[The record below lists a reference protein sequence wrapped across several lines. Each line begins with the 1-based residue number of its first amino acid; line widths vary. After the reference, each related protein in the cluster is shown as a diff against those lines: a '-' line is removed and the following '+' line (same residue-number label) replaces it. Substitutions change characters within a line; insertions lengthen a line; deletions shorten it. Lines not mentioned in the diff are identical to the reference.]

1 MGLFD
6 FLKSKKD
13 SAAPAAPTT
22 PAPAPAGSD
31 AAAAAPAGPRY
42 KGASYTSPVPAAIPP
57 MPPMPLMPPLPQ
69 APPFEPVNIL
79 EQLLMSAANQPEARP
94 DFYRALLGEEL
105 VLVMQPKEG
114 EPGGEVQ
121 PAEGME
127 IQLQVLN
134 DGKIPV
140 FSSVE
145 RLYEGGMEVDSV
157 PYLRIRGLDFF
168 QMVQGAECALN
179 PFSAAGKLLPAD
191 ELADLLAGRL
201 FPGGTEALGQQIPV
215 MLGQPADYPTPLLEA
230 LRTFSAEKPAI
241 QAVYIAQAQLQDNSA
256 PPRLLLAFHTDD
268 NDAAFLQELGPV
280 VQGNISDHELVDV
293 LVLDPNN
300 AAEPLNQYFTTVEP
314 IYKRV

>member
-13 SAAPAAPTT
+13 SPAPATPATPAAPAT
-22 PAPAPAGSD
+22 PADAPA
-31 AAAAAPAGPRY
+31 AAGPRY
-42 KGASYTSPVPAAIPP
+42 KGASYTSPAPELPRHIPP
-57 MPPMPLMPPLPQ
+57 MPPMPPIPPMPQL
-69 APPFEPVNIL
+69 PPFTPVNIL
-79 EQLLMSAANQPEARP
+79 EELLVNAANQPEFRP
-94 DFYRALLGEEL
+94 DFYRALLGEPL
-105 VLVMQPKEG
+105 IVVMLAKEG
-114 EPGGEVQ
+114 ESGGEVQ

-157 PYLRIRGLDFF
+157 PYLRVRGIDFF

-179 PFSAAGKLLPAD
+179 PFSPVGKLLPAD

-201 FPGGTEALGQQIPV
+201 FPSGEEAAGQQIPV
-215 MLGQPADYPTPLLEA
+215 LLGQPADYPTALLDA
-230 LRTFSAEKPAI
+230 LRTYCADKPAI
-241 QAVYIAQAQLQDNSA
+241 QAVFIAQVQLQDNSA
-256 PPRLLLAFHTDD
+256 PARLLLAFHTDD
-268 NDAAFLQELGPV
+268 NEADFLQDLGPV

-293 LVLDPNN
+293 LVLDPNSD
-300 AAEPLNQYFTTVEP
+300 EPLNQYFTTVEP
-314 IYKRV
+314 IYKRA

>member
-13 SAAPAAPTT
+13 SAAPAAPAS
-22 PAPAPAGSD
+22 APAPTEAG
-31 AAAAAPAGPRY
+31 AAAPAGPRY
-42 KGASYTSPVPAAIPP
+42 KGASYTSPVAPEPAHIPA
-57 MPPMPLMPPLPQ
+57 MPPLPPMPQ
-69 APPFEPVNIL
+69 LPPFEPVNIL
-79 EQLLMSAANQPEARP
+79 EQLLLHAATQPEARP

-105 VLVMQPKEG
+105 ILVMVPKEG
-114 EPGGEVQ
+114 EPGGEKQ
-121 PAEGME
+121 PTEGME

-140 FSSVE
+140 FSSVD
-145 RLYEGGMEVDSV
+145 RMYEGNMEVDSV
-157 PYLRIRGLDFF
+157 PYLRIRGLEFF

-179 PFSAAGKLLPAD
+179 PFSSVGKLLPAE

-201 FPGGTEALGQQIPV
+201 FPEGDAAAGQNIPV
-215 MLGQPADYPTPLLEA
+215 LLGQPTDYPTQLLDA

-241 QAVYIAQAQLQDNSA
+241 QAVYLAQVQLQDNSA

-293 LVLDPNN
+293 LVLDPNSE
-300 AAEPLNQYFTTVEP
+300 EPLNQYFTTVEP
-314 IYKRV
+314 VYKRS